1 MATPSGSQA
10 RPNASRAAWMARP
23 RLSPAVVPANRSI
36 QPPHRM
42 GRESGVGSC
51 ESEVVTN
58 RLSDFRLS
66 SPSHLDDFE
75 GFAELERLPLGQLF
89 GAVPHTRLQFCSVA
103 DLRYVRAQRIDLAIE
118 RCGNI
123 DDFVRV
129 LRTKE
134 PDLGGLVRLESLL
147 EMLGEIEGIA
157 RGRVDGIRRSQTDG
171 AVIGM
176 ERIRAKWIVRDD
188 HVRLMCPDHAHDLL
202 AQVEIRHERAIWATQ
217 KDDLVHVEPAGRL
230 DHFRLSRPGNLDRI
244 GCGVRATPVARGHL
258 DEHNSLAGVL

>member
-89 GAVPHTRLQFCSVA
+89 GAVPHTRLQLCSVA
-103 DLRYVRAQRIDLAIE
+103 DLRHVGAQRIDLTIE
-118 RCGNI
+118 SPGNI

-129 LRTKE
+129 LRAKE
-134 PDLGGLVRLESLL
+134 PDLGGLVRLEYLL

-157 RGRVDGIRRSQTDG
+157 RGRVDGICCGETDG

-176 ERIRAKWIVRDD
+176 ERVRAKWIVRND
-188 HVRLMCPDHAHDLL
+188 HIRFMRPDHAHDLL
-202 AQVEIRHERAIWATQ
+202 AQVEIRHERAIRTTQ
-217 KDDLVHVEPAGRL
+217 EDDLVHVEPAGRL
-230 DHFRLSRPGNLDRI
+230 DHFGLSRPGNFYRI
-244 GCGVRATPVARGHL
+244 SGGLCASPVAGGHL
-258 DEHNSLAGVL
+258 DEHDPLAGVL